1 MPTNCCLQ
9 AAVRTGR
16 VIQGQRIFKS
26 NGTMIKN
33 EQERQRIGQDIAQL
47 RKEKG
52 MTQQDL
58 ADRVEMQRAHIARI
72 EAGRYSVGLDT
83 LTAIGQAL
91 SKRLAFV

>member
-1 MPTNCCLQ
+1 
-9 AAVRTGR
+9 
-16 VIQGQRIFKS
+16 
-26 NGTMIKN
+26 MIKN

-72 EAGRYSVGLDT
+72 ETGKYSVGLDT
-83 LTAIGQAL
+83 LAAIAQAFG
-91 SKRLAFV
+91 KRIEIV

>member
-1 MPTNCCLQ
+1 
-9 AAVRTGR
+9 
-16 VIQGQRIFKS
+16 
-26 NGTMIKN
+26 MIKN

-83 LTAIGQAL
+83 LQAIADAL
-91 SKRLAFV
+91 DADIRIVPRQ

>member
-1 MPTNCCLQ
+1 M
-9 AAVRTGR
+9 V
-16 VIQGQRIFKS
+16 
-26 NGTMIKN
+26 KN
-33 EQERQRIGQDIAQL
+33 EQERQRIGNEIAML

-83 LTAIGQAL
+83 LTAIGKAL
-91 SKRLAFV
+91 GKRLAFVDH

>member
-1 MPTNCCLQ
+1 
-9 AAVRTGR
+9 
-16 VIQGQRIFKS
+16 
-26 NGTMIKN
+26 MIKN

-83 LTAIGQAL
+83 LTAIAQAL
-91 SKRLAFV
+91 GMTVDIIDSALTDLAPLKRMTK

>member
-1 MPTNCCLQ
+1 
-9 AAVRTGR
+9 
-16 VIQGQRIFKS
+16 
-26 NGTMIKN
+26 MIKN

-58 ADRVEMQRAHIARI
+58 ADCVEMQRAHIARI

-91 SKRLAFV
+91 GKRLAFV

>member
-1 MPTNCCLQ
+1 
-9 AAVRTGR
+9 
-16 VIQGQRIFKS
+16 
-26 NGTMIKN
+26 MIKN

-47 RKEKG
+47 RKKKG

-72 EAGRYSVGLDT
+72 EAGHYSVGLDT

-91 SKRLAFV
+91 GKRLAFV

>member
-1 MPTNCCLQ
+1 
-9 AAVRTGR
+9 
-16 VIQGQRIFKS
+16 
-26 NGTMIKN
+26 MIKN

-47 RKEKG
+47 RKEKR

-83 LTAIGQAL
+83 LAAIGQAL
-91 SKRLAFV
+91 GKRLAFV

>member
-1 MPTNCCLQ
+1 
-9 AAVRTGR
+9 
-16 VIQGQRIFKS
+16 
-26 NGTMIKN
+26 MIKN
-33 EQERQRIGQDIAQL
+33 EQERQRIGQHIAQL

-58 ADRVEMQRAHIARI
+58 ANRVEMQRSHIARI

-91 SKRLAFV
+91 GKRLAFV

>member
-1 MPTNCCLQ
+1 
-9 AAVRTGR
+9 
-16 VIQGQRIFKS
+16 
-26 NGTMIKN
+26 MIKN

-72 EAGRYSVGLDT
+72 EAGR
-83 LTAIGQAL
+83 
-91 SKRLAFV
+91 

>member
-1 MPTNCCLQ
+1 
-9 AAVRTGR
+9 
-16 VIQGQRIFKS
+16 
-26 NGTMIKN
+26 MIKN
-33 EQERQRIGQDIAQL
+33 EQERQRIGQDITQL

-58 ADRVEMQRAHIARI
+58 ADSVEMQRAHISRI

-91 SKRLAFV
+91 GKRLAFV